1 MLEKKRLFDPGQ
13 SVTTFNGQVGMVM
26 GRGMY
31 NQAQKALSEGKR
43 AGRFFAPGCCRHPDY
58 ITQVPVLF
66 EDGSYDVMRSMNI
79 KKQTEIPEEKRV
91 LIQGIVQ
98 KNELTD

>member
-1 MLEKKRLFDPGQ
+1 MGKKRFFDSGQ
-13 SVTTFNGQVGMVM
+13 MVIAFNGQTGMVM
-26 GRGMY
+26 GQEMY
-31 NQAQKALSEGKR
+31 TRAQKALSEGKR

-79 KKQTEIPEEKRV
+79 KKQPEIPEEKRL
-91 LIQGIVQ
+91 LIQGIIQ
-98 KNELTD
+98 KNELAD